1 MCQSKTWSPPKMRQH
16 PFDGFE
22 TNSYRSRS
30 KYDSLSI
37 LAHMGPAVEADKL
50 RKLLRTNGIEVDD
63 RDRSWPGKP
72 RSAPEKGGEPGQD
85 VTT

>member
-1 MCQSKTWSPPKMRQH
+1 
-16 PFDGFE
+16 
-22 TNSYRSRS
+22 
-30 KYDSLSI
+30 
-37 LAHMGPAVEADKL
+37 MGPAVEADKL

-72 RSAPEKGGEPGQD
+72 RSAPERGGEPGQD